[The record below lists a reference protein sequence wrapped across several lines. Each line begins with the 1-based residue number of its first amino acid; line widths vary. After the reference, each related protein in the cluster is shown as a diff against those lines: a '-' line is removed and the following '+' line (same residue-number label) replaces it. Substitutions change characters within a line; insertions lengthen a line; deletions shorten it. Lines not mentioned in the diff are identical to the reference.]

1 MAFDHRSAAATVDF
15 QQHLGHAYVAPE
27 DLDGAR
33 VLDPARSEAL
43 AAWTASIIPGDEH
56 WPSAREAHAAAY
68 IDATVSRAPAT
79 RPLLL
84 NALSNLERAA
94 QAAHGKPFAAC
105 DDDERETLLTE
116 FSEVDATGAF
126 EMVLELTFE
135 AYYRDPHVCEVMERR
150 TGFRSELPHT
160 GSPMEPFDE
169 TRLERVKSLPAHY
182 RQVPE

>member
-1 MAFDHRSAAATVDF
+1 MAFDHRNAAATVDF

-27 DLDGAR
+27 DLDGTR

-43 AAWTASIIPGDEH
+43 AAWTASIIPGDAH
-56 WPSAREAHAAAY
+56 WPSARDAHAAAY
-68 IDATVSRAPAT
+68 IDATVGKAPAT
-79 RPLLL
+79 RPILL
-84 NALSNLERAA
+84 NALTNLERAA
-94 QAAHGKPFAAC
+94 QAAYEKPFAAC
-105 DDDERETLLTE
+105 DADQREALLGD

-126 EMVLELTFE
+126 DMVLELTFE
-135 AYYRDPHVCEVMERR
+135 AYYRDPHVCAVMERR

-169 TRLERVKSLPAHY
+169 ARLERVKSLPPRY